1 MKLDMILAVI
11 FVIVGAVWTILG
23 EYPMAVACLAMAVAC
38 LAMANA
44 CRLDYELE
52 KTKELIYKL
61 HTKPSDN
68 KPKEVK

>member
-1 MKLDMILAVI
+1 MRLDMILAVI
-11 FVIVGAVWTILG
+11 FVIAGAVWTILG
-23 EYPMAVACLAMAVAC
+23 EYPMAVAC